1 MLKEIRLK
9 LILEEL
15 DKSDY
20 VKISTLQELLGCT
33 EMTIWRDLKTLS
45 DKGLI
50 NRIHGGA
57 KRINTK
63 VQPTDILYTQHV
75 LKNLDKKRVI
85 AHKAANLIV
94 ENDIIFI
101 SAGSTNELIADYLS
115 AKNFRIV
122 TNSATIYRQ
131 YYDNPDVDALLIGG
145 KYHKRQGS
153 FLGPIA
159 NDVLSNMNFTKAF
172 MGTNGISQNKC
183 SASNDEEGVLYR
195 IVLNN
200 AVQKYVLCD
209 TSKFNKEAFYNFYSC
224 DKLTAIITDEGHIEH
239 RALYEGYTTL
249 L

>member
-15 DKSDY
+15 EKTDY

-33 EMTIWRDLKTLS
+33 EMTVWRDLKILS

-50 NRIHGGA
+50 KRIHGGA
-57 KRINTK
+57 KRISTK
-63 VQPTDILYTQHV
+63 VPSKDIEYTQHV

-85 AHKAANLIV
+85 AHKAAGLIG

-101 SAGSTNELIADYLS
+101 SAGSTNELIADYLT

-122 TNSATIYRQ
+122 TNCVPIYRQ
-131 YYDNPDVDALLIGG
+131 YYENPDVDALLIGG
-145 KYHKRQGS
+145 KYHKRQSS

-159 NDVLSNMNFTKAF
+159 NDVLNNMNFTKAF

-200 AVQKYVLCD
+200 AMRKYVLCD
-209 TSKFNKEAFYNFYSC
+209 TSKFNKDAFYNFYSC
-224 DKLTAIITDEGHIEH
+224 DKLSAIITDEGTIEN
-239 RALYEGYTTL
+239 RELYESYTIL